1 MREKSTGLNNLLY
14 EIGIEANNQAVQK
27 FRYIISCVHK
37 TGSIFKHWQHGE
49 TITFYKGKKV
59 QKEHVQDYLIEQ
71 ISEHF
76 PLNRWDI
83 WLAGI
88 MHAFRQLREDLIKNC
103 KMSSKISEQDVIPK
117 FKIDRYKDKRKLL
130 ETQKEHF

>member
-1 MREKSTGLNNLLY
+1 
-14 EIGIEANNQAVQK
+14 
-27 FRYIISCVHK
+27 
-37 TGSIFKHWQHGE
+37 
-49 TITFYKGKKV
+49 
-59 QKEHVQDYLIEQ
+59 
-71 ISEHF
+71 
-76 PLNRWDI
+76 
-83 WLAGI
+83 